1 MVAAFFGCST
11 RWVKALANGQN
22 AIDTVKWDADRRV
35 IKRGKKAK
43 AAAGEA
49 GMITDRR
56 AVLGLLAASPLALA
70 GPAAAQNY
78 PNRPIRLVVPYPA
91 GGPTDVVARILAN
104 GLSAKLKQ
112 SVVVENR
119 PGGAAGTVGGR
130 VVVGAEPNGY
140 TLLVSQV
147 GSLTIAPSLYK
158 LDYDPLRDLT
168 PIAIVAVSPEILT
181 VNPTVPANSLAE
193 FVAYARANPGKLN
206 FGSPGTGTLP
216 HIIGE
221 QLQLATGTKIT
232 HVPYRGAAPAVTDL
246 LAGCV
251 QLMIDSTSVLLTHIV
266 SGKLRGLAITSE
278 RRIPQMP
285 NVPTFAEAGYPQL
298 TESLWTGLLAPAGT
312 PAAVVATLN
321 GAINDVLKT
330 SDVQQAYAR
339 LEVETK
345 VVKPDEF
352 KTFMAAEAK
361 KWAQVVSAAGIKGE

>member
-1 MVAAFFGCST
+1 MI
-11 RWVKALANGQN
+11 AN
-22 AIDTVKWDADRRV
+22 
-35 IKRGKKAK
+35 
-43 AAAGEA
+43 
-49 GMITDRR
+49 RR
-56 AVLGLLAASPLALA
+56 AVLGLLGSLPLALPGA
-70 GPAAAQNY
+70 AAAQNY
-78 PNRPIRLVVPYPA
+78 PNRPIRLIVPYPA
-91 GGPTDVVARILAN
+91 GGPTDVVARIVAN

-130 VVVGAEPNGY
+130 IVVSADPDGY

-158 LDYDPLRDLT
+158 LDYDTLRDLV

-181 VNPTVPANSLAE
+181 VNPAVPANSLAE
-193 FVAYARANPGKLN
+193 FVAYAKANPGKLN

-221 QLQLATGTKIT
+221 QLQLATGAKIM

-246 LAGCV
+246 LAGRV

-278 RRIPQMP
+278 RRIPQLP
-285 NVPTFAEAGYPQL
+285 NLPTFAEAGYPQL

-312 PAAVVATLN
+312 PVAIVTTLSAA
-321 GAINDVLKT
+321 IEEVLKT
-330 SDVQQAYAR
+330 PEVREAYAR
-339 LEVETK
+339 LEVETQTMT
-345 VVKPDEF
+345 PDQF
-352 KTFMAAEAK
+352 KTFMAAETK
-361 KWAQVVSAAGIKGE
+361 KWAQVVSAAGLKGN

>member
-1 MVAAFFGCST
+1 MVVAFFGCSA
-11 RWVKALANGQN
+11 RWVKAPANGQG
-22 AIDTVKWDADRRV
+22 AVDTVKWAAGQRM
-35 IKRGKKAK
+35 IKRVKKAK
-43 AAAGEA
+43 VAAGEA

-56 AVLGLLAASPLALA
+56 AVLGLLGSLPLALP

-78 PNRPIRLVVPYPA
+78 PNRPIRLIVPYPA
-91 GGPTDVVARILAN
+91 GGPTDVVARIVAN
-104 GLSAKLKQ
+104 GLSAKLRQ

-130 VVVGAEPNGY
+130 IVVSADPDGY

-158 LDYDPLRDLT
+158 LDYDTLRDLA

-181 VNPTVPANSLAE
+181 VNPAVPANSLAE
-193 FVAYARANPGKLN
+193 FVAYAKANPGKLN
-206 FGSPGTGTLP
+206 FGSPGTGTIP

-246 LAGCV
+246 LAGRV

-266 SGKLRGLAITSE
+266 SGKLHGLAITSE
-278 RRIPQMP
+278 RRIPQLP
-285 NVPTFAEAGYPQL
+285 AVPTFTEAGYPQL

-312 PAAVVATLN
+312 PAAIIGTLSA
-321 GAINDVLKT
+321 AINDVLKT
-330 SDVQQAYAR
+330 PEVRQAYAR
-339 LEVETK
+339 LEVETQT
-345 VVKPDEF
+345 VTPDQF
-352 KTFMAAEAK
+352 KAFMAAETK
-361 KWAQVVSAAGIKGE
+361 KWAQVVSAAGLKGD

>member
-11 RWVKALANGQN
+11 RWVKALANGQG
-22 AIDTVKWDADRRV
+22 AMDAVKCDARHRAA
-35 IKRGKKAK
+35 KRGKKAN

-56 AVLGLLAASPLALA
+56 AVLGLLAALPLALP
-70 GPAAAQNY
+70 GSAAAQNY
-78 PNRPIRLVVPYPA
+78 PNRPIRLIVPFPA

-130 VVVGAEPNGY
+130 IVVSADPDGY
-140 TLLVSQV
+140 TLLVTQV

-158 LDYDPLRDLT
+158 LDYDTLRDLT
-168 PIAIVAVSPEILT
+168 PIAIIAVSPEILT
-181 VNPTVPANSLAE
+181 INPELPVSSLAE
-193 FVAYARANPGKLN
+193 FVAYAKANPGKLN

-246 LAGCV
+246 LAGRV

-278 RRIPQMP
+278 HRIPQLP
-285 NVPTFAEAGYPQL
+285 NLPTFAEAGYPQL

-312 PAAVVATLN
+312 PAATIATLN
-321 GAINDVLKT
+321 AAINEVLKT
-330 SDVQQAYAR
+330 PDVQQAYMR
-339 LEVETK
+339 LEVETEI
-345 VVKPDEF
+345 VTPDQF

-361 KWAQVVSAAGIKGE
+361 KWAQVVNAAGLKGD